1 MSEEKKKIVGKK
13 KVNKY
18 SKTDC
23 EKELARLNE
32 TKADGSVY
40 ADHIRR
46 RLHELT
52 HVVGTMI

>member
-1 MSEEKKKIVGKK
+1 MSEKKKIIGKK

-18 SKTDC
+18 SKSEC

-32 TKADGSVY
+32 IKADGSVY

-52 HVVGTMI
+52 HVVGTII